1 MGNHKRLTTYEVN
14 RFLRFNRQRRLLY
27 ALLVALSF
35 FALGVS
41 AETNESTLQIEL
53 GSSDSETAIIGL
65 GESLR
70 LEVRKSSKIH
80 ISDGGILRA
89 RSIGSSV
96 ILTGRRTG
104 RTSMRFFAPQNSDSP
119 QDRTVYVTERKV
131 AEAARRFHRYL
142 ATRRGLKLDT
152 SALPQVVVTGELL
165 RLEDW
170 ENLVAIAKT
179 HRIAWRLEANTF
191 PLVRKDLR
199 QAIDSE
205 LRKLA
210 WPGDF
215 LRIDEGGIKLTSGT
229 EGPKHSAGQ
238 LLAVTSLGL
247 SLETSSTLNE
257 LEPMVRT
264 QIVLAEI
271 RRSKRQL
278 LGIRWP
284 QELSVGAASSFV
296 VSSESLTTK
305 IEALENSGDGR
316 ILAMPNLLCRS
327 GGEAKFF
334 AGGEIPIKIS
344 TLRTSQV
351 EWKKYGIMLHVQPRA
366 DRLGRL
372 KFQLSTEISSLDGAN
387 KVDTVPGIL
396 TNKIDTQFNLK
407 GTQTV
412 VLSGL
417 IKREESKSVSGVALL
432 NSIPILGR
440 LFESQDFN
448 QNLTE
453 LLVFVTPEVYF
464 PNAISEGDNEF
475 N

>member
-53 GSSDSETAIIGL
+53 GSSDSDTAIIGL

-191 PLVRKDLR
+191 PLVRKR
-199 QAIDSE
+199 S
-205 LRKLA
+205 
-210 WPGDF
+210 
-215 LRIDEGGIKLTSGT
+215 
-229 EGPKHSAGQ
+229 SAGH
-238 LLAVTSLGL
+238 
-247 SLETSSTLNE
+247 
-257 LEPMVRT
+257 R
-264 QIVLAEI
+264 
-271 RRSKRQL
+271 
-278 LGIRWP
+278 
-284 QELSVGAASSFV
+284 F
-296 VSSESLTTK
+296 
-305 IEALENSGDGR
+305 
-316 ILAMPNLLCRS
+316 
-327 GGEAKFF
+327 
-334 AGGEIPIKIS
+334 
-344 TLRTSQV
+344 
-351 EWKKYGIMLHVQPRA
+351 
-366 DRLGRL
+366 
-372 KFQLSTEISSLDGAN
+372 
-387 KVDTVPGIL
+387 
-396 TNKIDTQFNLK
+396 
-407 GTQTV
+407 
-412 VLSGL
+412 
-417 IKREESKSVSGVALL
+417 
-432 NSIPILGR
+432 
-440 LFESQDFN
+440 
-448 QNLTE
+448 
-453 LLVFVTPEVYF
+453 
-464 PNAISEGDNEF
+464 
-475 N
+475 